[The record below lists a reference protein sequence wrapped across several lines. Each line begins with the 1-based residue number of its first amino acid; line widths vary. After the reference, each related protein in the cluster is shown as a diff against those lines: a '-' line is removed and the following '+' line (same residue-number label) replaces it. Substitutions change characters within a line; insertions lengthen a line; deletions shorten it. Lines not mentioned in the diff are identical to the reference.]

1 MTNLVNFLLL
11 LYFYVY
17 IVVIKL
23 PLLSMAISFEESK
36 THLHQALRNIFYS
49 EVKNHK
55 TIHAIANTTKQEN
68 ITIAVKIQSPE
79 KSHAEQ
85 YKMYMRR
92 NYFAICLA
100 VRDDPDIVEWIEY
113 HWRKGCSKFY
123 IYDNY
128 SNPPLSDLIRQYID
142 KGIVEYVYSVEEMK
156 PSPQMYIYNQCFSK
170 HKRKHRFIGFIDT
183 DEFIVTANPSAS
195 IPLVLSQY
203 EQFGGL
209 ALSWM
214 SFGSSGH
221 IRRPAGGVIANYRW
235 CFPNRHIKSIVNT
248 RYTLGP
254 SLNSHAFNFIGE
266 FSYCI
271 YTVYGMDFAITL

>member
-1 MTNLVNFLLL
+1 MPYFIRFTLL
-11 LYFYVY
+11 LYFYV
-17 IVVIKL
+17 VVVKL
-23 PLLSMAISFEESK
+23 PRFLSVTEERK
-36 THLHQALRNIFYS
+36 THLHQTLRNIFFS
-49 EVKNHK
+49 GVKKHEKMN
-55 TIHAIANTTKQEN
+55 AVANTTTHENN
-68 ITIAVKIQSPE
+68 ITVKIQKSSSTRPA
-79 KSHAEQ
+79 KSHVQ
-85 YKMYMRR
+85 QSKMYLRR
-92 NYFAICLA
+92 NYFAICFA
-100 VRDDPDIVEWIEY
+100 VWDDPDIVEWIEY

-128 SNPPLSDLIRQYID
+128 SNPPLSDLIRHYID
-142 KGIVEYVYSVEEMK
+142 KEIVEYVYTVEEMK

-195 IPLVLSQY
+195 IPLILSQY

-221 IRRPAGGVIANYRW
+221 IRRPVGGVIANYQW

-248 RYTLGP
+248 KYTLGP
-254 SLNSHAFNFIGE
+254 SLNTHAFNFVGE
-266 FSYCI
+266 FRYSI
-271 YTVYGMDFAITL
+271 MQ

>member
-1 MTNLVNFLLL
+1 MIYFIRFQLL
-11 LYFYVY
+11 LYFYV
-17 IVVIKL
+17 VVVVKL
-23 PLLSMAISFEESK
+23 PRFLSMAISWEESK
-36 THLHQALRNIFYS
+36 THLHQTLQNIFFS
-49 EVKNHK
+49 SGVKKNQK
-55 TIHAIANTTKQEN
+55 KNSVANTTTQHEN
-68 ITIAVKIQSPE
+68 NINIKIQNSSSSSSTRPA
-79 KSHAEQ
+79 KSHVQ
-85 YKMYMRR
+85 QSKMYLRR

-142 KGIVEYVYSVEEMK
+142 KEIVEYVYSVEEMK

-195 IPLVLSQY
+195 IPLILSQY

-221 IRRPAGGVIANYRW
+221 IRRPVGGVIANYRW

-248 RYTLGP
+248 KYTLGP
-254 SLNSHAFNFIGE
+254 SLNTHAFNFIGE
-266 FSYCI
+266 FHYRI
-271 YTVYGMDFAITL
+271 MQ